1 MKLFLIGFSKQNAD
15 VLQMLIERL
24 YPDYELVIIER
35 YFGGTLRLQL
45 PKIERLS
52 ADTMLII
59 NLDGVGMVNFTAA
72 HIDEL
77 KEFIQGKATML
88 IARHNLDKWKS
99 ALPEEIGAYL
109 SVPYSRELM
118 TDALKKLEEKH
129 KKLSEHSY
137 TKENVAPDT
146 PQAQSQA
153 QSQTQEMAQVKEV
166 AEVQESEQIQASL
179 TECGS
184 SYSKIEEDGQFLH
197 KVLSE
202 CFAIPKLILL
212 QNILD
217 IRVSNTPIKVKI
229 GNQTFYACPECQV
242 AYVNS
247 INRLIDYCDMLY
259 GLELSASVI
268 VVEPVEAVDFNKLA
282 PVFEKKGYRKYT
294 LNSLLWQ
301 ICWRLLPNEIDVPDH
316 NLMLKMRY
324 MPNFLQMKKI
334 PEYIRPLIASCLTVP
349 RSTKELI
356 ALVQGDE
363 TMKGQINHLM
373 LIAILSGAADTEV
386 LRQSYENQAID
397 KVKKEDNEGIKT
409 AKKTGFLSRLLSKL
423 SF

>member
-24 YPDYELVIIER
+24 YPDYQLAVIER

-45 PKIERLS
+45 PKLERLS

-88 IARHNLDKWKS
+88 IARHNLDKWQS

-109 SVPYSRELM
+109 SVPYSRDSM
-118 TDALKKLEEKH
+118 TTALESLEVKY
-129 KKLSEHSY
+129 KKLSDNAY
-137 TKENVAPDT
+137 FKKVAVPE
-146 PQAQSQA
+146 ASR
-153 QSQTQEMAQVKEV
+153 TQKSVQ
-166 AEVQESEQIQASL
+166 VQEETVQTPL
-179 TECGS
+179 THCEAPFA
-184 SYSKIEEDGQFLH
+184 KIEEDGQFLH
-197 KVLSE
+197 KILSE
-202 CFAIPKLILL
+202 CFAIPKLSLL

-217 IRVSNTPIKVKI
+217 IRVSNTPVKVKI

-242 AYVNS
+242 VYVNS

-301 ICWRLLPNEIDVPDH
+301 ICWRLLPNKIDVPDH

-356 ALVQGDE
+356 SLVQGGEDL
-363 TMKGQINHLM
+363 KGQINHLM
-373 LIAILSGAADTEV
+373 LIAILSGAADTEI
-386 LRQSYENQAID
+386 LRQSYENQTVD
-397 KVKKEDNEGIKT
+397 EVKKEDNEGIKI